1 MQLNVILTRLTL
13 PALIY
18 TFKNYIRLFS
28 FKWILQIS
36 DILPRVWECF
46 DPYFP
51 ILGNEHLLYLQHQMY
66 RLPPHSGSIYN
77 SLVNYL
83 PSANLFFNL
92 YFILWPL
99 MFLFSSSYIDGNFL
113 AIGSHDNYI
122 YIYAVAE
129 NGRKYSRVGK
139 CSVST
144 CIYNPPHPLFQVPF
158 CFTFIFSSLLSSAFQ
173 CFLDVCLQRTGKV
186 INNNPQSHT
195 LLRLCI
201 NISRIIYSSW
211 IPILT
216 PLWKYCE
223 VCVAVCVWDTFLNF
237 SNFSQGHSSF
247 ITHLDWS
254 VDSQY
259 LVSNSGDYEI
269 LYCKSLIL
277 RFPLGLI

>member
-1 MQLNVILTRLTL
+1 MVTSWPSDPTTTTSISTL
-13 PALIY
+13 WQ
-18 TFKNYIRLFS
+18 KM
-28 FKWILQIS
+28 
-36 DILPRVWECF
+36 
-46 DPYFP
+46 
-51 ILGNEHLLYLQHQMY
+51 G
-66 RLPPHSGSIYN
+66 GST
-77 SLVNYL
+77 VEWG
-83 PSANLFFNL
+83 SARWAPV
-92 YFILWPL
+92 FI
-99 MFLFSSSYIDGNFL
+99 I
-113 AIGSHDNYI
+113 
-122 YIYAVAE
+122 
-129 NGRKYSRVGK
+129 
-139 CSVST
+139 
-144 CIYNPPHPLFQVPF
+144 PPHPLFQVPF

-173 CFLDVCLQRTGKV
+173 CFLDVCLQKTGKV

-223 VCVAVCVWDTFLNF
+223 VCVAVCVWDAFLNF

-277 RFPLGLI
+277 RFPLG